1 MSGGHFDYK
10 QFYIRDII
18 GEVEYLIKNNNV
30 INEWDYANNF
40 SDEVIEKFKVGLEIL
55 KQAEIYTTRI
65 DWLVSGDDGE
75 ETFLERLEEDL
86 NENRKNRY

>member
-10 QFYIRDII
+10 QHYIQDII
-18 GEVEYLIKNNNV
+18 DEIEDLIKNNNV
-30 INEWDYANNF
+30 ENEWGYSNDY
-40 SDEVIEKFKVGLEIL
+40 SDEIIEKFKVGLKIL

-75 ETFLERLEEDL
+75 ETFLERLKDDL
-86 NENRKNRY
+86 GEINKK